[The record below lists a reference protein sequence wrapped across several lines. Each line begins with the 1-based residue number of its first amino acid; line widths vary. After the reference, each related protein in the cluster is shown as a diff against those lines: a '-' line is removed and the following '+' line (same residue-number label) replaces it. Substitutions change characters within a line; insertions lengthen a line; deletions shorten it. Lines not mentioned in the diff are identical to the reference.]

1 MVRETPCAQDE
12 SALTDADRKRITEAV
27 MAAEARTAG
36 EIVVVIETEPCEE
49 RDVAVALIIAG
60 FLAILAAGP
69 LSLLNLRL
77 ESIVIGQAAIFAA
90 LAALAA
96 APRVRAALRL
106 DRLPASAARRAA
118 ERAFLEL
125 KLGRTK
131 ERTGV
136 LIHVALAERHVE
148 VIADQGVHT
157 AVAPETW
164 RETVMAIVAAAKQ
177 GRLADGIVAAVE
189 RCGDALADVLPP
201 QPGLGDELP
210 NEPVTR

>member
-1 MVRETPCAQDE
+1 MVKETPCAQQA
-12 SALTDADRKRITEAV
+12 ALTAADRERITAAV
-27 MAAEARTAG
+27 RAAETRTAG

-49 RDVAVALIIAG
+49 RDVTIALVIAG
-60 FLAILAAGP
+60 FLAILSAAP
-69 LSLLNLRL
+69 LSLLRL
-77 ESIVIGQAAIFAA
+77 PLEHLVIGQAAVFAA
-90 LAALAA
+90 LAVLAVS
-96 APRVRAALRL
+96 PRVRGALQL

-118 ERAFLEL
+118 ERAFSEL
-125 KLGRTK
+125 GLGRTK

-136 LIHVALAERHVE
+136 LIHVALADRHVE

-164 RETVMAIVAAAKQ
+164 RETVMAVVAAAKQ